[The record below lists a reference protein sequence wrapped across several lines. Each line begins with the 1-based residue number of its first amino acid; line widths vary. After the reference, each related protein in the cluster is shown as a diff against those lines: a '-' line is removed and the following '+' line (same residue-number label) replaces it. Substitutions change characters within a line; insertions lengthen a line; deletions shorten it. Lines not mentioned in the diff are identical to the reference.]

1 MKLIAIIKLRAERR
15 IGEFSSNSY
24 TPGVVSGDDG
34 MGNEL
39 TLTELD
45 YEIKRL
51 EGKRAELELMH
62 EIWELHQI
70 LREINQ

>member
-1 MKLIAIIKLRAERR
+1 
-15 IGEFSSNSY
+15 
-24 TPGVVSGDDG
+24 

-51 EGKRAELELMH
+51 EGEKNELELMH

-70 LREINQ
+70 LRR